1 MSKPAIKVENLSKRY
16 RIGAREN
23 NKTFREAFVDLAAAP
38 LRRIRSFGRSSHR
51 EEDSIWALKDVS
63 FEVEPGAVVG
73 IIGRNGAGKTT
84 LLKVLSQITEPT
96 EGRAVLRGRVAS
108 LLEVG
113 TGFHSELT
121 GRENI
126 FLSGALLGMSKKE
139 IEKKFDEIVDFS
151 GVEKFI
157 DTPVKRYS
165 SGMRVRL
172 GFAVAAHLEP
182 EILLIDEVLAVGD
195 AAFQKKCLGK
205 MGDVA
210 REGRTVLFVSHNM
223 SAVEGLCRSAL
234 LLELGRKVFSG
245 SVKDVVYFYL
255 HHFVSEGSSGKIA
268 PDMHKSGTGELV
280 IDKVFLT
287 KGTGEP
293 VSQVR
298 MNEPFTVK
306 IIFSVNEPVK
316 EARIGLGFNTIEGK
330 RIATSHHTDTGL
342 ETFNGDIG
350 SYEIT
355 FDLINPLL
363 PGTYI
368 ISAGAHR
375 ALGGSTTDL
384 VPEALRFDVLDLSS
398 EGNGYAHHKY
408 NPGLIH
414 FDGGWQAA
422 RKIKEEKRI

>member
-1 MSKPAIKVENLSKRY
+1 MSNYAIKVENLSKRY
-16 RIGAREN
+16 SIGVREN
-23 NKTFREAFVDLAAAP
+23 NKTLREAFVDLAAAP
-38 LRRIRSFGRSSHR
+38 LRRIKSFGRSSHR

-63 FEVEPGAVVG
+63 LEVHPGEVVG

-96 EGRAVLRGRVAS
+96 EGRAVLNGRVGS

-139 IEKKFDEIVDFS
+139 INKKFDEIVDFS

-210 REGRTVLFVSHNM
+210 KEGRTVLFVSHNM
-223 SAVEGLCRSAL
+223 SAVEGLCGRAML
-234 LLELGRKVFSG
+234 LDLGHKVYSG
-245 SVKDVVYFYL
+245 SVKDVIYFYL
-255 HHFVSEGSSGKIA
+255 QNFVSEGCSGEIA
-268 PDMHKSGTGELV
+268 PGMHKSGTGELL
-280 IDKVFLT
+280 IDKVLLINRY
-287 KGTGEP
+287 GEP
-293 VSQVR
+293 LSQVR
-298 MNEPFTVK
+298 MNEPFTIK
-306 IIFSVNEPVK
+306 IVFSVKQPVRQV
-316 EARIGLGFNTIEGK
+316 RIGLGFNTVEGK
-330 RIATSHHTDTGL
+330 RIATVHHTDTGL
-342 ETFNGDIG
+342 EAFDGDIG
-350 SYEIT
+350 VYEIP
-355 FDLINPLL
+355 FSLINPLL

-368 ISAGAHR
+368 IGVGAHR
-375 ALGGSTTDL
+375 ALGGQIIDF
-384 VPEALRFDVLDLSS
+384 VPEALKFDVVELSAD
-398 EGNGYAHHKY
+398 GYVHPKY
-408 NPGLIH
+408 NRGLIH
-414 FDGGWQAA
+414 FNGKWKPA
-422 RKIKEEKRI
+422 RQVRQEE